1 MDENGDGHLDLIEAH
16 SHLKSGAC
24 GNYTEKVV
32 DFEHNF
38 NKFDT
43 DGDGKLSFAE
53 VNAAG

>member
-1 MDENGDGHLDLIEAH
+1 MDQNGDGHLDLIEAH

-32 DFEHNF
+32 DFERNF